1 MTAITKQWYDY
12 LEQGRLM
19 GLKCKRCGTVHFPPY
34 PICRECS
41 GMDMEWVEVSGEA
54 TLEGIALVTAPD
66 HWFEEYAPYYYAYA
80 HTKEGSVFE
89 SMILDLDDE
98 PQGVFAQYRDGKLNN
113 LKLEIQKREGYSYP
127 VYRIAP

>member
-1 MTAITKQWYDY
+1 
-12 LEQGRLM
+12 
-19 GLKCKRCGTVHFPPY
+19 
-34 PICRECS
+34 
-41 GMDMEWVEVSGEA
+41 MDMEWVEVSGEA

-98 PQGVFAQYRDGKLNN
+98 PQEVFAQYRDGKLNN

>member
-54 TLEGIALVTAPD
+54 TLEGIALVT
-66 HWFEEYAPYYYAYA
+66 
-80 HTKEGSVFE
+80 G
-89 SMILDLDDE
+89 
-98 PQGVFAQYRDGKLNN
+98 
-113 LKLEIQKREGYSYP
+113 LKNMPPTTMPMPTQKKALCLSL
-127 VYRIAP
+127 

>member
-54 TLEGIALVTAPD
+54 TLEGIALVTAPY

-98 PQGVFAQYRDGKLNN
+98 PQEVFAQYRDGKLNN